1 MEGEQPSP
9 KASGDGVTVELV
21 DKEAGLTEEEAGVTE
36 EEAGLTDEE
45 RGKVAS
51 LQLVVEMM
59 QKLNAGAV
67 EFEEADSTSLQYIN
81 KEVCQEGHTHN
92 THMDEE

>member
-1 MEGEQPSP
+1 M
-9 KASGDGVTVELV
+9 ELV
-21 DKEAGLTEEEAGVTE
+21 DEEAGLTEEEARLTEE
-36 EEAGLTDEE
+36 EEAGLIDEE

-67 EFEEADSTSLQYIN
+67 EFDEADSTSLQYIN

-92 THMDEE
+92 TRTDEK